1 MDGEFVSRSAVVGFL
16 DLYEPA
22 ARRLPLVLASPHS
35 GSEYPADFVAA
46 SRLDPLALRRSE
58 DSFVDELFAA
68 APQLGAPLLSA
79 RFPRAYLDVN
89 REAYELDPTMFSDAL
104 PSYVNAGSPRV
115 RIGLGTIARIVASGE
130 NIYAGKLRFAD
141 AERRVECLY
150 HPYHQVLRR
159 LVQETAGM
167 FGGYLLVDCHSM
179 PSSSGCGQDGAD
191 IVLGDCYGAACAPRI
206 LETAC
211 RFLAERGFKVAINA
225 PYAGGFTTGFYGR
238 PSAHRHAL
246 QIEIN
251 RALYMDERSYCRK
264 PNFARLVEHLADL
277 VERLGQATQ
286 DCLPKQPEF
295 AATIDAPPRHSY
307 LRGGATAGGRAR
319 SSEKVDGRG
328 SAEF

>member
-1 MDGEFVSRSAVVGFL
+1 MHGEFLPPPTAAGVL
-16 DLYEPA
+16 DVYEPA

-35 GSEYPADFVAA
+35 GSEYPAEFVAA
-46 SRLDPLALRRSE
+46 SRLDPLALRQSE

-89 REAYELDPTMFSDAL
+89 REAYELDPTMFSDVL

-115 RIGLGTIARIVASGE
+115 RIGLGTIARIVATGE

-141 AERRVECLY
+141 AERRIECLY
-150 HPYHQVLRR
+150 QPYHQMLRR
-159 LVQETAGM
+159 LVQETAGV

-179 PSSSGCGQDGAD
+179 PSSSSCGQGGAD
-191 IVLGDCYGAACAPRI
+191 IVLGDCYGAACAPCI
-206 LETAC
+206 LEAAR
-211 RFLAERGFKVAINA
+211 RFLADRGFRVAINA

-251 RALYMDERSYCRK
+251 RALYMDERSYCKK
-264 PNFARLVEHLADL
+264 PSFARIIKDLADL
-277 VERLGQATQ
+277 IERLGKAAR
-286 DCLPKQPEF
+286 DCLPK
-295 AATIDAPPRHSY
+295 
-307 LRGGATAGGRAR
+307 TA
-319 SSEKVDGRG
+319 
-328 SAEF
+328 

>member
-1 MDGEFVSRSAVVGFL
+1 MHGEFLSPRTAAGVL
-16 DLYEPA
+16 DVHEPA

-46 SRLDPLALRRSE
+46 SRLNPLALRQSE

-89 REAYELDPTMFSDAL
+89 REAYELDPAMFSDAL

-115 RIGLGTIARIVASGE
+115 RIGLGTIARIVANGE

-141 AERRVECLY
+141 AERRIECLY
-150 HPYHQVLRR
+150 HPYHQVLHR
-159 LVQETAGM
+159 LVQETAAM
-167 FGGYLLVDCHSM
+167 FGGCLLVDCHSM
-179 PSSSGCGQDGAD
+179 PSGSGCGQGGAD
-191 IVLGDCYGAACAPRI
+191 IVLGDCYGAACAPCIIEAAR
-206 LETAC
+206 LL
-211 RFLAERGFKVAINA
+211 LADRGFRVAINA

-238 PSAHRHAL
+238 PRTHRHAL

-264 PNFARLVEHLADL
+264 PSFAQLVEDLAHLI
-277 VERLGQATQ
+277 ERLGQAVQ
-286 DCLPKQPEF
+286 DSLPK
-295 AATIDAPPRHSY
+295 
-307 LRGGATAGGRAR
+307 TA
-319 SSEKVDGRG
+319 
-328 SAEF
+328 